1 MEQLDT
7 LLSTVVQWAA
17 DAIEI
22 ATPDARLIFV
32 NEAFERLTGFTLAE
46 VKGRTPAEFLRS
58 ELQDPSVYDTIWET
72 IQHKRPY
79 TGRLYR
85 RIKSGEHRIFEITV
99 APVLGPDHE
108 IAYFT
113 AISRDVTAAMLDE
126 QQKLELLEQV
136 TYLQKRESL
145 GLMAGRF
152 AHDFNNLLTSIGGC
166 LDLLEE
172 GQDEEQRLLMA
183 NAQLALSRASELTH
197 QMLLY
202 SGGKMESH
210 TRVNIN
216 RIAEEMKILFHVPL
230 DRRIRLTFNLAEP
243 LPEVMGDRTQLGQ
256 VMLNLVTNAA
266 DAIGERV
273 GEIAVC
279 TAEHRLTRDGASHL
293 LHNSHLPPG
302 RYVSLEVRDTG
313 SGIPNSLLPKIFDP
327 FVTTKKHGHGLGL
340 SSVLGIVRAHGGDV
354 RVESRLG
361 AGTRFLVFLPLLEK
375 LPRLAPVPPRLPL
388 RRRQVLVVESDALV
402 RSVLAKSL
410 ELARMQVL
418 PTGDGREAW
427 DVYQEN
433 PKGFDLVL
441 LDLMHGSFGEGSL
454 LSRIKQHNPEQRIAR
469 CGRYDHLGEL
479 RPELVLERPFSAQKL
494 VSEVLALMDP

>member
-1 MEQLDT
+1 MEQLNT

-32 NEAFERLTGFTLAE
+32 NEAFERLTGYTLEE

-58 ELQDPSVYDTIWET
+58 ERQDPSVYDTMWET
-72 IQHKRPY
+72 IQSKRHY
-79 TGRLYR
+79 TGRLCR
-85 RIKSGEHRIFEITV
+85 RIKNGEHRIFEITV
-99 APVLGPDHE
+99 APVLNGNQE
-108 IAYFT
+108 IVYFT
-113 AISRDVTAAMLDE
+113 AISRDITDEMLDE

-166 LDLLEE
+166 LDLLEDAR
-172 GQDEEQRLLMA
+172 DEERRLLMA

-202 SGGKMESH
+202 SGGKVATH
-210 TRVNIN
+210 KRVNIN

-230 DRRIRLTFNLAEP
+230 DRQIRLVFNLTEP

-266 DAIGERV
+266 DAIGRREGTISV
-273 GEIAVC
+273 STG
-279 TAEHRLTRDGASHL
+279 EHRLTRDGASHL

-313 SGIPNSLLPKIFDP
+313 TGISASLLPKIFDP

-361 AGTRFLVFLPLLEK
+361 AGTRFLVFLPLVEK
-375 LPRLAPVPPRLPL
+375 LARHAPVPTRLPQ

-410 ELARMQVL
+410 ELARLQVMPL
-418 PTGDGREAW
+418 SDGREAW

-441 LDLMHGSFGEGSL
+441 LDLLHGSHSEGSL
-454 LSRIKQHNPEQRIAR
+454 LSRIKLRNPEQRVAR
-469 CGRYDHLGEL
+469 CGRYDNAAEL

-494 VSEVLALMDP
+494 VSEVLALMES

>member
-1 MEQLDT
+1 MEQLNT

-22 ATPDARLIFV
+22 AAPNARLIFV
-32 NEAFERLTGFTLAE
+32 NAAFERLTGYTLAE

-58 ELQDPSVYDTIWET
+58 ERQEPSVYNTMWET
-72 IQHKRPY
+72 IQNKRPY

-85 RIKSGEHRIFEITV
+85 RIKSGESRIFEITV
-99 APVLGPDHE
+99 APVLNAKQE
-108 IAYFT
+108 IIYIT
-113 AISRDVTAAMLDE
+113 AISRDITADMLDE

-166 LDLLEE
+166 LDLLE
-172 GQDEEQRLLMA
+172 DAREEERPLLLA
-183 NAQLALSRASELTH
+183 NAQLAISRASELTH

-202 SGGKMESH
+202 SGGKVETH
-210 TRVNIN
+210 QRVNIN

-230 DRRIRLTFNLAEP
+230 DRQIRLVFNLAEP
-243 LPEVMGDRTQLGQ
+243 LAEVLGDRTQLGQ

-266 DAIGERV
+266 DAIGKREGTIFV
-273 GEIAVC
+273 STG
-279 TAEHRLTRDGASHL
+279 EHRLTRDGASHL

-302 RYVSLEVRDTG
+302 RYVSLEVRDSG
-313 SGIPNSLLPKIFDP
+313 SGISASLLPKIFDP

-354 RVESRLG
+354 RVESRIG
-361 AGTRFLVFLPLLEK
+361 VGTRFLVFLPLLEK
-375 LPRLAPVPPRLPL
+375 LARHAPVPARAPQ

-402 RSVLAKSL
+402 RAVLAKSL
-410 ELARMQVL
+410 ELARLQVM
-418 PTGDGREAW
+418 PMGDGREAW

-441 LDLMHGSFGEGSL
+441 LDLLHGSHSEGSL
-454 LSRIKQHNPEQRIAR
+454 LSRIKQRNPEQRVAR
-469 CGRYDHLGEL
+469 CGRYEKTMEL
-479 RPELVLERPFSAQKL
+479 RPDLVLERPFSAQKL
-494 VSEVLALMDP
+494 VSEVLALMAT